1 MSMSH
6 LVSFKSIFDE
16 RRVLV
21 ESLLEKYLPAV
32 TMEPRMLHEAMRYSV
47 LAGGKRLRPILALST
62 YEHCG
67 GKTSGNDLPIHR
79 AMAGLEMVHTY
90 SLIHDDLPC
99 MDDDDLRRGMPTC
112 HKKFGE
118 ASAVL
123 AGDALH
129 VVAFQLMAQ
138 TGMVQVVEEL
148 AEAVGTSGMIG
159 GQVADVSAEGKN
171 ISVREIVYIHER
183 KTGALI
189 RCSVR
194 IGALLAGSSGQSFT
208 RLSQYGEKIG
218 LAFQIIDDIL
228 DVEGDPTLLGKNAGS
243 DSRKQKATYPGVVGM
258 EQARADANRLI
269 DEAIALVD
277 DGSGNMLSWV
287 ARFIGQRES

>member
-1 MSMSH
+1 MLD
-6 LVSFKSIFDE
+6 LVSFKSTFGAH
-16 RRVLV
+16 RALV
-21 ESLLEKYLPAV
+21 ESLLERYLPSVNA
-32 TMEPRMLHEAMRYSV
+32 EPRKLHEAMRYSV
-47 LAGGKRLRPILALST
+47 LAGGKRLRPILALAT

-67 GKTSGNDLPIHR
+67 GKISGDDLPIHR

-99 MDDDDLRRGMPTC
+99 MDDDDLRRGIPTC

-118 ASAVL
+118 ATAVL

-138 TGMVQVVEEL
+138 TGMVQAVEEL

-159 GQVADVSAEGKN
+159 GQVADVEAEGKN
-171 ISVREIVYIHER
+171 ITEREIVYIHQR

-194 IGALLAGSSGQSFT
+194 IGALLAGANGAEFT
-208 RLSQYGEKIG
+208 RLSHFGEMIG

-243 DSRKQKATYPGVVGM
+243 DSKKQKATYPRVVGM
-258 EQARADANRLI
+258 EQARTDANRLI
-269 DEAIALVD
+269 DEAISLVD
-277 DGSGNMLSWV
+277 DGSGNLLTWL

>member
-1 MSMSH
+1 MSH
-6 LVSFKSIFDE
+6 LVSFKSTFDE

-32 TMEPRMLHEAMRYSV
+32 AMEPRMLHEAMRYSV

-67 GKTSGNDLPIHR
+67 GRTSSSDLPIHR
-79 AMAGLEMVHTY
+79 AMAALEMVHTY

-118 ASAVL
+118 ATAVL

-148 AEAVGTSGMIG
+148 AEAVGTFGMIG
-159 GQVADVSAEGKN
+159 GQVADVEAEGKN
-171 ISVREIVYIHER
+171 ISEREIVYIHQR

-194 IGALLAGSSGQSFT
+194 IGALLAVSSGQSFA